1 MHLTRFTPAQYK
13 RMPWKNGGGMTTELM
28 AEPNPGANGLPAG
41 FLWRISIAEV
51 AMSGP
56 FSDFSD
62 YLRTIM
68 LLEGNGFI
76 LKCADAEG
84 QPKAGKRLD
93 RPYEPFAFDGA
104 WKTDC
109 SLIDG
114 PIKDFN
120 LMVARDR
127 IQGALAVHNLRQ
139 GDGWDLPLGEI
150 TILHALAGAIGN
162 EAQTLVAGE
171 TLRIDATEPGTTTF
185 SASQDAIL
193 AVATLAPK

>member
-1 MHLTRFTPAQYK
+1 MHLTKLTPERYK
-13 RMPWKNGGGMTTELM
+13 RMPWKNGGGMTTELL
-28 AEPNPGANGLPAG
+28 AEPKRQGDG

-62 YLRTIM
+62 YLRSIM

-76 LKCADAEG
+76 LKCADAAG
-84 QPKAGKRLD
+84 TVMGGKRLD

-104 WKTDC
+104 WATEC

-120 LMVARDR
+120 LMVDR
-127 IQGALAVHNLRQ
+127 RRMQGALQVQRLA
-139 GDGWDLPLGEI
+139 
-150 TILHALAGAIGN
+150 AGA
-162 EAQTLVAGE
+162 AQTITVRGTAVIHLLKGAIEAGPE
-171 TLRIDATEPGTTTF
+171 RLEAGDTLRIDADRPTELRLAAT
-185 SASQDAIL
+185 AQAIC
-193 AVATLAPK
+193 AIATLQSQ

>member
-1 MHLTRFTPAQYK
+1 MHLTRLTPAQYK
-13 RMPWKNGGGMTTELM
+13 RMPWKNGGGMTTELL
-28 AEPNPGANGLPAG
+28 AEPNPNGGG

-56 FSDFSD
+56 FSDFSA

-68 LLEGNGFI
+68 LLEGDGFI
-76 LKCADAEG
+76 LKCTDADG
-84 QPKAGKRLD
+84 HPKAGKRLD

-120 LMVARDR
+120 LMVARDGVR
-127 IQGALAVHNLRQ
+127 GALIVHKPKR
-139 GDGWDLPLGEI
+139 GEI
-150 TILHALAGAIGN
+150 LQLDVEHTAILHVLAGAIGGD
-162 EAQTLVAGE
+162 AQRFATGE
-171 TLRIDATEPGTTTF
+171 TLRIDAARPGLISF
-185 SASQDAIL
+185 HADRDAIV
-193 AVATLAPK
+193 AVATIAPN

>member
-1 MHLTRFTPAQYK
+1 VHLTIHGPENYK

-28 AEPNPGANGLPAG
+28 AKERLDGDG

-56 FSDFSD
+56 FSDFSA

-68 LLEGNGFI
+68 LLEGDGFI
-76 LKCADAEG
+76 LKCTDAAG
-84 QPKAGKRLD
+84 NPKGGKRLD
-93 RPYEPFAFDGA
+93 RPYDPYTFDGA

-120 LMVARDR
+120 LMVDR
-127 IQGALAVHNLRQ
+127 NQAQGTLKIERLQRNTAHTLAVHHTALVHVLKGIISGESHTLAT
-139 GDGWDLPLGEI
+139 GD
-150 TILHALAGAIGN
+150 
-162 EAQTLVAGE
+162 
-171 TLRIDATEPGTTTF
+171 TLRIDAPT
-185 SASQDAIL
+185 ASRLRLTAAEDAIL
-193 AVATLAPK
+193 AIATIDAK

>member
-1 MHLTRFTPAQYK
+1 MTKLTPAQYK
-13 RMPWKNGGGMTTELM
+13 RMPWKNGGGMTTELL
-28 AEPNPGANGLPAG
+28 AEPKPMGNG

-56 FSDFSD
+56 FSDFSA

-68 LLEGNGFI
+68 LLEGDGFI
-76 LKCADAEG
+76 LKCADAAG
-84 QPKAGKRLD
+84 NAKASKRLE

-120 LMVARDR
+120 LMVDRDR
-127 IQGALAVHNLRQ
+127 VIGALTVRHLKRNESC
-139 GDGWDLPLGEI
+139 DLALSPT
-150 TILHALAGAIGN
+150 TILHALGG
-162 EAQTLVAGE
+162 EAQQLGPGE
-171 TLRIDATEPGTTTF
+171 TLRIDASPGEHMRFTATT
-185 SASQDAIL
+185 DAIL
-193 AVATLAPK
+193 ALAALTPK